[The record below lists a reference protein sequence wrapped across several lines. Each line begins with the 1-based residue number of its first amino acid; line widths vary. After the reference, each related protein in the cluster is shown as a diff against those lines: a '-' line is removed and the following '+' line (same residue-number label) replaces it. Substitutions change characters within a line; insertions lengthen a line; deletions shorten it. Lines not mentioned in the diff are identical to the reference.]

1 MKFLICILGVS
12 ATLLLL
18 VAHSSY
24 AAPTAY
30 GVDAGEPLN
39 SSVLGLV
46 PARYPLS
53 IAGSVAGLILP
64 ELCFP
69 AISA

>member
-18 VAHSSY
+18 AAHSSY
-24 AAPTAY
+24 AAPTADE
-30 GVDAGEPLN
+30 GDAGEPLN
-39 SSVLGLV
+39 NSLLGLV
-46 PARYPLS
+46 PVRYPLS

>member
-1 MKFLICILGVS
+1 MKFQLCIMGVS

-24 AAPTAY
+24 GAPI
-30 GVDAGEPLN
+30 AGERDVLEPLN
-39 SSVLGLV
+39 SSILGRV
-46 PARYPLS
+46 PACYPLS

-69 AISA
+69 AFSA